1 MNDIITI
8 VVPVYNTY
16 DYLDKCLDSLIYQTY
31 KDLKIICVDDGSTD
45 NSKEIIDSYIVKDN
59 RISYVYQENGGAAA
73 ARNHGIDLFVKD
85 ESSEY
90 IIFVDSDDIVENDF
104 VETLYNTLKEYDAD
118 IATCNM
124 KPYGDKTQGNKETS
138 VYNRQ
143 EVLVLYFKDQVFLET
158 PVCKIY
164 KKKMFDE
171 IRFPDG
177 KHYEDTFATYKFI
190 EKTDKVSHID
200 YYSYQFVIR
209 EGSLTHSDYSDY
221 EYDKVEAGREIAD
234 YYKNTDFERIS
245 YNKYLGILFYFII
258 KTNKNRNKVN
268 KNEVALNEAKEIVN
282 KNGFRQADL
291 RFIPFIIATKLNLLR
306 FISI

>member
-1 MNDIITI
+1 MIDTITI

-16 DYLDKCLDSLIYQTY
+16 DYLGRCLDSLLCQTY
-31 KDLKIICVDDGSTD
+31 RDIKIICIDDGSTD
-45 NSKEIIDSYIVKDN
+45 DSKKLIEKYIENDG
-59 RISYVYQENGGAAA
+59 RISYIYQENGGAAS
-73 ARNHGIDLFVKD
+73 ARNKGIDLFVKD
-85 ESSEY
+85 EDSQY

-104 VETLYNTLKEYDAD
+104 VETLFETLKEYDAD

-124 KPYGDKTQGNKETS
+124 KPYGDKTEGNKETS
-138 VYNRQ
+138 VYNRR
-143 EVLVLYFKDQVFLET
+143 EVLSLYFKDQVFLET

-171 IRFPDG
+171 IRFPNG

-190 EKTDKVSHID
+190 EKAEKVSHID

-209 EGSLTHSDYSDY
+209 EGSLTHSAYSDH
-221 EYDKVEAGREIAD
+221 EYDKVEAGREIYN
-234 YYKNTDFERIS
+234 YYKGSEFERTA

-258 KTNKNRNKVN
+258 KTNRNRTKVS
-268 KNEVALNEAKEIVN
+268 KNEVALAEAEEVVN

-291 RFIPFIIATKLNLLR
+291 RFIPFIIADKLNLLKY
-306 FISI
+306 IAI